1 MRRFFPVW
9 SIRTSISTSPAGPI
23 GKDSAP
29 RLKRRPRRGYTTLV
43 DMPLN
48 CVPSTTTVEALEAK
62 RHAAQGQCHVDWTTW
77 GGVVPGNQC
86 HIAALASAGV
96 AGFKCFLIHAGTEE
110 FTHGTKMTICG
121 PALPCIKETGLPLLV
136 HAELPGPV
144 EAATRAL
151 ADSDWRKYDTYL
163 RSRPEEAEIEAI
175 ELLLRLCREF
185 DCRIHVVHLSAARAI
200 GMLREARDRGLPVT
214 VETCPHYLHL
224 AAEEIEDGA
233 TQFKCAPP
241 IRGRQNREALWQ
253 GLRDGVIDLIATDH
267 SPCPPAMK
275 HLDRGDFRTAWG
287 GISSVS
293 LALPVVWT
301 EARQRGFS
309 LTDVAALDGRAS
321 GGTGGPSRNQGAA
334 RSRSGCRFC
343 RL

>member
-1 MRRFFPVW
+1 M
-9 SIRTSISTSPAGPI
+9 
-23 GKDSAP
+23 
-29 RLKRRPRRGYTTLV
+29 
-43 DMPLN
+43 N
-48 CVPSTTTVEALEAK
+48 
-62 RHAAQGQCHVDWTTW
+62 
-77 GGVVPGNQC
+77 
-86 HIAALASAGV
+86 
-96 AGFKCFLIHAGTEE
+96 
-110 FTHGTKMTICG
+110 
-121 PALPCIKETGLPLLV
+121 
-136 HAELPGPV
+136 
-144 EAATRAL
+144 
-151 ADSDWRKYDTYL
+151 
-163 RSRPEEAEIEAI
+163 AI

-200 GMLREARDRGLPVT
+200 GMLREARNRGLPVT

-233 TQFKCAPP
+233 TQYKCAPP

-309 LTDVAALDGRAS
+309 LTDIARWMAERPAELAGLQETKGRLAAGLDADFAVFDPETEMKRQ
-321 GGTGGPSRNQGAA
+321 RGAA
-334 RSRSGCRFC
+334 SLPSPGDALPWRDSERQSVWRRIFAENVCSATAVFGP
-343 RL
+343 LPAAAN